1 MFGGIMV
8 KEYLEKTRESF
19 MNRRAVLMDQLTS
32 VENLYKENLKMIQLL
47 ENSNDPTF
55 EEFSPR
61 EVNTYNRSKQKEL
74 EEEQKSIDDKANKLR
89 NVISEMDMKILEIN
103 SVLKVANEDSNAANV
118 DIQQLQDSS
127 KDLNLVL
134 LETVEAERQRI
145 ARDLHDTTV
154 QSLTSLVHKSELCS
168 KLIDVDP
175 IRCKLE
181 LMSMSKILRDVINES
196 RRMIYDLRP
205 MSFDDIGFDVTV
217 ERSLDKFSAA
227 NNIRCIF
234 NVEGEP
240 FEIRSIVAITL
251 LRVVQESCSN
261 SVKHGHASCIY
272 VTLEYLEDELALTIR
287 DDGEGFDI
295 SSIPECTRKDNSGF
309 GLSMMRERVY
319 LLSGKLVIE
328 SSKGNGCITKVNL
341 PIKKEDN

>member
-1 MFGGIMV
+1 MV
-8 KEYLEKTRESF
+8 KEYLEKSRESIT
-19 MNRRAVLMDQLTS
+19 NRRTVLVKQLREE
-32 VENLYKENLKMIQLL
+32 ENRYKENLKLMGLL
-47 ENSNDPTF
+47 DSNNDSTF

-61 EVNTYNRSKQKEL
+61 EVNNYNRTKIKEL
-74 EEEQKSIDDKANKLR
+74 EEHQKLIDGRINKLR
-89 NVISEMDMKILEIN
+89 TVISEIDMKIDEIN
-103 SVLKVANEDSNAANV
+103 SVLRVVREDDTSVNF
-118 DIQQLQDSS
+118 DINQLQDSS

-154 QSLTSLVHKSELCS
+154 QSLTSLVHKTELCS
-168 KLIDVDP
+168 KLIDMDP

-181 LMSMSKILRDVINES
+181 LMSMSKILRDIINES

-205 MSFDDIGFDVTV
+205 MSFDDMGFDVTV
-217 ERSLDKFSAA
+217 ERALDKFATA
-227 NNIRCIF
+227 NNVRCVF
-234 NVEGEP
+234 NVYGKS

-251 LRVVQESCSN
+251 LRVIQESCSN
-261 SVKHGHASCIY
+261 AVKHGNASCIH
-272 VTLEYLEDELALTIR
+272 VKLEYLDEELALTIE

-295 SSIPECTRKDNSGF
+295 SSIPESTRNDNSGF
-309 GLSMMRERVY
+309 GLSMMKERVY